1 MRQSTSTKLILFLF
15 MLPAILFFSIIVIYP
30 ITQSIYGSMLDWDGI
45 SNGSWLGLGNYK
57 KLFQSDLFWLSQKN
71 TMIYLLVSFLYSLII
86 GFGAA
91 VLLISVRSKLNGLF
105 RSSFFLPVVISSTVV
120 CQMWL
125 SILNYDSGLVN
136 SLFRALGL
144 DYRQEWLTSS
154 ATAIITVAF
163 VNAWQYMGL
172 TFMMFYTNIR
182 SIPEEYFEAARID
195 GATTVQ
201 IHRHITLPLLQEAF
215 RFTVISSVSGA
226 LRAFDSV
233 YIMTNGGP
241 GDYSH
246 TLTFLL
252 YKTAF
257 MQGKYGYG
265 SAVAVVIV
273 LESLLFFFIINKTI
287 NKRDVYA

>member
-1 MRQSTSTKLILFLF
+1 

-125 SILNYDSGLVN
+125 SILNYDSGLIN
-136 SLFRALGL
+136 SLFRALDL

-163 VNAWQYMGL
+163 VSAWQYMGL

-182 SIPEEYFEAARID
+182 SIPEQYFEAARID

-226 LRAFDSV
+226 LRAFDTV

-257 MQGKYGYG
+257 KQGKYGYG

-287 NKRDVYA
+287 SKRDIYA

>member
-273 LESLLFFFIINKTI
+273 LESLLFFFIINKTS

>member
-15 MLPAILFFSIIVIYP
+15 MLPAILFFSISVIYP

>member
-71 TMIYLLVSFLYSLII
+71 TIIYLLVSFLYSLII

-125 SILNYDSGLVN
+125 SILNYDFGLIN

-257 MQGKYGYG
+257 IQGEYGYG

-287 NKRDVYA
+287 SKRDVYA

>member
-1 MRQSTSTKLILFLF
+1 